1 MRWTGNV
8 PPPAT
13 GMVAL
18 AGEAMTW
25 LMLFFRQYRRV
36 SPPACGSRD
45 DDDAMHDHYTRR
57 MFAPRSIR
65 HCRACGGEVEYRVP
79 ADDNR
84 DRATCTVC
92 TTIHYENPLNVVGTL
107 PVWED
112 KVLLCRR
119 AIEPRH
125 GLWTLPAGFMELGE
139 TTAQGAIRETTEE
152 AGARV
157 ELEGLYSL
165 INVVRV
171 GQVHLFYRARMLDI
185 DFVPGPE
192 SLEAKLFAEDEVPW
206 DEIAFRT
213 TRMTLEFFFAD
224 RRAGRFGLH
233 LADVS

>member
-1 MRWTGNV
+1 
-8 PPPAT
+8 
-13 GMVAL
+13 
-18 AGEAMTW
+18 
-25 LMLFFRQYRRV
+25 
-36 SPPACGSRD
+36 
-45 DDDAMHDHYTRR
+45 
-57 MFAPRSIR
+57 MFAPRSIK
-65 HCRACGGEVEYRVP
+65 HCRACGGEVRYQTP

-84 DRATCTVC
+84 DRATCVVC

-139 TTAQGAIRETTEE
+139 TTAQGALRETTEE

-171 GQVHLFYRARMLDI
+171 GQVHLFYRARMLHAI
-185 DFVPGPE
+185 SSRGRSRSRRSCSPRTRCRGTRSPFGRPG
-192 SLEAKLFAEDEVPW
+192 
-206 DEIAFRT
+206 
-213 TRMTLEFFFAD
+213 
-224 RRAGRFGLH
+224 
-233 LADVS
+233 

>member
-1 MRWTGNV
+1 MFQVR
-8 PPPAT
+8 
-13 GMVAL
+13 
-18 AGEAMTW
+18 
-25 LMLFFRQYRRV
+25 
-36 SPPACGSRD
+36 SIKHCKACG
-45 DDDAMHDHYTRR
+45 AE
-57 MFAPRSIR
+57 A
-65 HCRACGGEVEYRVP
+65 AYRIP

-84 DRATCTVC
+84 ERAVC
-92 TTIHYENPLNVVGTL
+92 GACGTIHYENPLNVVGTL
-107 PVWED
+107 PLWED

-139 TTAQGAIRETTEE
+139 TTAEGALRETVEE

-171 GQVHLFYRARMLDI
+171 GQVHLFYRARMLDT

-192 SLEAKLFAEDEVPW
+192 SLEAKLVREAEVPW

-213 TRMTLEFFFAD
+213 TKMTLEFYFAD
-224 RRAGRFGLH
+224 RREGRFTFH
-233 LADVS
+233 AADIA